1 MVLYLFSCAIR
12 NGLPCSGNGICS
24 EGVCYCYVGHTG
36 YACEVDDVILTNP
49 VTPVTL
55 PETTCPTVHGLTCNW
70 HGTCVNSKC
79 VCEAPW
85 GGQACEDNPL
95 EQFCDEHWE
104 CAECI
109 AFGLDCEVNCT
120 SPSTIYRL
128 VDNITP
134 TAGDMFCRHKSDI
147 MSCSFYYQLSPE
159 QENGDDVV
167 LVQSCPDWLIA
178 LTGSSAFL
186 VNVAED
192 QSTVVPDL
200 FTEVLAETTPLE
212 SAFVTQIVTES
223 TRIVTESTT
232 SLAESTPSGD
242 FTSSIEST
250 SLTEELF
257 ESRTRI
263 IQLETSSLPNSMVCV
278 CYSIKV
284 LMTCL
289 ISFMCFLL
297 ITDNKNS

>member
-12 NGLPCSGNGICS
+12 NELPCSGNGICS
-24 EGVCYCYVGHTG
+24 EGVCYCYVGHAG

-55 PETTCPTVHGLTCNW
+55 PETNCPTVHGLTCNW
-70 HGTCVNSKC
+70 HGTCVDGKC
-79 VCEAPW
+79 VCDAPW
-85 GGQACEDNPL
+85 RGQACEDNPL

-120 SPSTIYRL
+120 SSSTIYRL
-128 VDNITP
+128 VENISP
-134 TAGDMFCRHKSDI
+134 TAEDMFCRHKSDI
-147 MSCSFYYQLSPE
+147 ISCSFYYQLSPE
-159 QENGDDVV
+159 QENSKDVV
-167 LVQSCPDWLIA
+167 RVQPCPDWLIA

-186 VNVAED
+186 VNAAED

-200 FTEVLAETTPLE
+200 FTEVLEETTPLE
-212 SAFVTQIVTES
+212 SAFVTQIVTKS
-223 TRIVTESTT
+223 TQIVTQSTQKVTESTT
-232 SLAESTPSGD
+232 SLAESTSV
-242 FTSSIEST
+242 
-250 SLTEELF
+250 TEELF
-257 ESRTRI
+257 ESKTRI

-289 ISFMCFLL
+289 IIRFICLLL

>member
-1 MVLYLFSCAIR
+1 MVLYLFSCVIR

-36 YACEVDDVILTNP
+36 YACEVNDVILTNP

-55 PETTCPTVHGLTCNW
+55 PETNCPTVHGLTCNW
-70 HGTCVNSKC
+70 HGTCVDGKC
-79 VCEAPW
+79 VCDAPW
-85 GGQACEDNPL
+85 RGQVCEDNPL

-104 CAECI
+104 CAECS

-159 QENGDDVV
+159 QENDKDVV
-167 LVQSCPDWLIA
+167 LVQSCPDWLMA

-186 VNVAED
+186 ANSAEA
-192 QSTVVPDL
+192 QSTGVPDL
-200 FTEVLAETTPLE
+200 FPEVLAETKPF
-212 SAFVTQIVTES
+212 SAFVTQIVTDSTQIVTES
-223 TRIVTESTT
+223 TQKVTESTT
-232 SLAESTPSGD
+232 SLAEST
-242 FTSSIEST
+242 

-257 ESRTRI
+257 AESKTRI

-284 LMTCL
+284 LLTCL
-289 ISFMCFLL
+289 IISFICLL
-297 ITDNKNS
+297 VINDNKHS